1 MMSSGEARPIEE
13 MRRYA
18 VGLMSLMVDCCER
31 LEIAGSIRRGKEMV
45 RDVELVA
52 VPKFSGDENLLLT
65 RLDTLLAGGY
75 VRKRLNKNGHA
86 ISWGSRYRAMVAGG
100 VVPVDV
106 FIVLPDREWGPTML
120 LRTGPGDA
128 NQALVT
134 ARGIRNNNGDM
145 GVLPKRLVW
154 KDGALWMGERKL
166 ETPEE
171 RDVFRWLEL
180 PYMLPSERTVANYQL
195 WSRRAQRG
203 ISLTTLGWHTRTA
216 LVDLRPEVRVQAL
229 PSPLVAGFVMQEAK
243 PVAVRLL

>member
-1 MMSSGEARPIEE
+1 MSSGEARPIEE
-13 MRRYA
+13 MRRWA

-52 VPKFSGDENLLLT
+52 VPTFAGDENLLLT

-134 ARGIRNNNGDM
+134 ARGIRNINGDM
-145 GVLPKRLVW
+145 GVLPKRLAW
-154 KDGALWMGERKL
+154 KEGALWLGERKL
-166 ETPEE
+166 DTPEE
-171 RDVFRWLEL
+171 RDVFWALGL
-180 PYMLPSERTVANYQL
+180 PYIHPAERNVANYHL
-195 WSRRAQRG
+195 WAQRHRC
-203 ISLTTLGWHTRTA
+203 LPDNLRAGWRVCTQ
-216 LVDLRPEVRVQAL
+216 RPEVRVQAL